1 MNSEVKFWH
10 LRNHKLFSVLD
21 NKQIEDLCVV
31 LRFKTA
37 QKGEIIY
44 FSDQADKRI
53 YFLKKGTIKIAEMD
67 EKGNEIIKELLQ
79 QGDLFGEMNLEHGSQ
94 TPEFAQAVSKV
105 VEICSFKMEDFE
117 KMLESYPSVALG
129 YTKMIGFRFTNLK
142 NKYSN
147 LVFKDVKSRLVAF
160 LIDWA
165 KKEGVTSGKEV
176 VLENYL
182 THKDLANLICA
193 SRQTVT
199 ELLNELITDQILVY
213 SRKVI
218 TIPDFSRLTSIT
230 H

>member
-1 MNSEVKFWH
+1 
-10 LRNHKLFSVLD
+10 
-21 NKQIEDLCVV
+21 
-31 LRFKTA
+31 
-37 QKGEIIY
+37 
-44 FSDQADKRI
+44 
-53 YFLKKGTIKIAEMD
+53 
-67 EKGNEIIKELLQ
+67 
-79 QGDLFGEMNLEHGSQ
+79 
-94 TPEFAQAVSKV
+94 
-105 VEICSFKMEDFE
+105 
-117 KMLESYPSVALG
+117 
-129 YTKMIGFRFTNLK
+129 MIGFRFTNLK

-218 TIPDFSRLTSIT
+218 TIPDFSRLTNIT

>member
-94 TPEFAQAVSKV
+94 TPEFQKWLKFA
-105 VEICSFKMEDFE
+105 
-117 KMLESYPSVALG
+117 AL
-129 YTKMIGFRFTNLK
+129 KWKILRRCL
-142 NKYSN
+142 
-147 LVFKDVKSRLVAF
+147 RA
-160 LIDWA
+160 
-165 KKEGVTSGKEV
+165 
-176 VLENYL
+176 
-182 THKDLANLICA
+182 TH
-193 SRQTVT
+193 
-199 ELLNELITDQILVY
+199 LLPLGTP
-213 SRKVI
+213 K
-218 TIPDFSRLTSIT
+218 
-230 H
+230 